1 MKYTLIAGT
10 FILAALV
17 AFMPAQASDSP
28 DGAAAKKG
36 RGKLQAR
43 VVQLEKEV
51 LDLHFKVGQILPV
64 VNRLEI
70 EVKELQ
76 AKK

>member
-1 MKYTLIAGT
+1 MKYSLIAGT
-10 FILAALV
+10 FLLAALV

-28 DGAAAKKG
+28 DGAKG
-36 RGKLQAR
+36 GKGKLQAR
-43 VVQLEKEV
+43 VVQLEKEI
-51 LDLHFKVGQILPV
+51 LDLHFKVGQLLPV

>member
-10 FILAALV
+10 FLLAGLV

-28 DGAAAKKG
+28 DGAKG
-36 RGKLQAR
+36 GKGKLRER

-51 LDLHFKVGQILPV
+51 LDLHFKVGQLLPV

-70 EVKELQ
+70 EVKQLQ